1 MFHQGR
7 GWLLLLLLSCSAL
20 STACPVRVLTEE
32 LPPYQ
37 VVKNQQV
44 VGGFAFFQVQS
55 ILRAAGW
62 QCRTEVLPWAEA
74 LRIAN
79 TEPNVLIY
87 SMARL
92 PPREALFHWLT
103 PLLRADYH
111 FYSAQRQVVEQ
122 LRQGARPEQFVAVAV
137 HGSMM
142 DQRLQQLGFIPQQN
156 LLQVRDIN
164 EQWQML
170 QLNKAQLTLAFE
182 PDFTALTDPLV
193 RQTRFYRSAQS
204 VLQIELYLTAS
215 LGTEPQLLQQLR
227 QAIAAL
233 QRVNPNLAAT
243 AR

>member
-1 MFHQGR
+1 MFHR
-7 GWLLLLLLSCSAL
+7 FRCWVLLLLLSYPAAI
-20 STACPVRVLTEE
+20 TACPVRVLTEE

-37 VVKNQQV
+37 VVRNQQV

-55 ILRAAGW
+55 ILREAGW
-62 QCRTEVLPWAEA
+62 QCRTEVLPWAQAIQIASTEA
-74 LRIAN
+74 
-79 TEPNVLIY
+79 NVLIY

-92 PPREALFHWLT
+92 PPREAMYQWLT

-122 LRQGARPEQFVAVAV
+122 LRQGAPPHQYIAVAVA
-137 HGSMM
+137 GSMM

-164 EQWQML
+164 EQWKLL
-170 QLNKAQLTLAFE
+170 QLNQAQLTLAFE
-182 PDFTALTDPLV
+182 PDFSAMTDPLV

-204 VLQIELYLTAS
+204 IMQIELYLAAS
-215 LGTEPQLLQQLR
+215 LATEPHILQRLR

-233 QRVNPNLAAT
+233 QRVSPQVSVS